1 MKTIKSMAL
10 LFLIATSICHP
21 AISQVSNTTIKQEPA
36 STEDIYE
43 MSKKVTEIMKGVSLV
58 PRSTAT
64 KDDKELLKKYQT
76 LRALTRQ
83 MENAKGNRR
92 ATLGQEIQLVCWE
105 SNSIAKLRLT
115 GRITLFPGD
124 CYDNCD
130 DGVGAGAAWNEF
142 FCVFKCFKAATVNF
156 D

>member
-1 MKTIKSMAL
+1 MKEIKNMVVL
-10 LFLIATSICHP
+10 LLIATGICVP
-21 AISQVSNTTIKQEPA
+21 AISQVSNTTLKQQPA
-36 STEDIYE
+36 SSEEIYE
-43 MSKKVTEIMKGVSLV
+43 MSKKVTELMKGVSLV

-64 KDDKELLKKYQT
+64 KDDKELLKKFQT
-76 LRALTRQ
+76 LLSLSKQ
-83 MENAKGNRR
+83 MENAKVKSRR
-92 ATLGQEIQLVCWE
+92 DLGQQLQLACQE
-105 SNSIAKLRLT
+105 ANNIAKLRLT

-130 DGVGAGAAWNEF
+130 DQVGAGAAWNEF

>member
-1 MKTIKSMAL
+1 MKTIKSMVVL
-10 LFLIATSICHP
+10 LLIATGLSHP
-21 AISQVSNTTIKQEPA
+21 AISQVSNTTLKQQPA
-36 STEDIYE
+36 STEDVYE
-43 MSKKVTEIMKGVSLV
+43 MSKKITEIMKGVSLV

-76 LRALTRQ
+76 LWALVKQ
-83 MENAKGNRR
+83 MENAKAKSRSD
-92 ATLGQEIQLVCWE
+92 LGQQLQLACQE
-105 SNSIAKLRLT
+105 ANNIAKLRLT

>member
-1 MKTIKSMAL
+1 MKKMKKMIVL
-10 LFLIATSICHP
+10 LLLSTGICYSG
-21 AISQVSNTTIKQEPA
+21 ISQGNNTAIKQQPA
-36 STEDIYE
+36 SSTEMYE
-43 MSKKVTEIMKGVSLV
+43 TSKKITALMKGVSLI

-64 KDDKELLKKYQT
+64 TDDKKLLKQFESIRKLATQI
-76 LRALTRQ
+76 
-83 MENAKGNRR
+83 ENSGGKSRSD
-92 ATLGQEIQLVCWE
+92 LGQQLQLACQE
-105 SNSIAKLRLT
+105 ANNMAKFKLT

-130 DGVGAGAAWNEF
+130 DQVGAGAAWNEF